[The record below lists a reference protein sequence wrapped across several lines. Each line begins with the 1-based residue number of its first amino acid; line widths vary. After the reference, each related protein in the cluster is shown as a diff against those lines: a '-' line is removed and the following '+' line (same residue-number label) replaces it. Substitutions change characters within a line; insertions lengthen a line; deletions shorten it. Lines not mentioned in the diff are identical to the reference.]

1 MTRVVIV
8 GAKQAGSSA
17 ALELRGLGFRGEI
30 ILIGDE
36 PIAPYQRPP
45 LSKSYLLGK
54 IAPDRVIVR
63 HAGRPGARLTGTS
76 GAMRCLPSMR

>member
-8 GAKQAGSSA
+8 GGGQAGSSA
-17 ALELRGLGFRGEI
+17 ALKLRGLGFPGEI

-54 IAPDRVIVR
+54 AAPDALLI
-63 HAGRPGARLTGTS
+63 RPSGWAARRTTLGI
-76 GAMRCLPSMR
+76 L